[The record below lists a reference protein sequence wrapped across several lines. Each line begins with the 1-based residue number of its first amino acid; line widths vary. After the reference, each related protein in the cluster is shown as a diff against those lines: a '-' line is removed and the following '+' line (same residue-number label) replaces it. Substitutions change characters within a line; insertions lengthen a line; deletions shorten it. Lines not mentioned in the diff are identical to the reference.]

1 MKIIKMSGVN
11 TRQSRLLRIMKAI
24 FLSLFLF
31 TGACFA
37 ADTYSQETSF
47 SLELKN
53 ETVGNVINMIEKNS
67 EFIFFYLND
76 VLDTNR
82 SVSVR
87 VKDQP
92 VDKILD
98 QLFEGTD
105 ITYRISDRQITVL
118 KKETETNA
126 PVASVPAPQ
135 QAPNRIITGTIKD
148 NTGEPVIGANVVEK
162 GTLNGTLTDIDG
174 NFSFNVSQHEIQ
186 LEVTYIG
193 YEPKIIRAKA
203 GDNLSI
209 VISEDNQVLD
219 EVVVVG
225 YGVQKKSSLTS
236 AISNMKGDEV
246 ARNPVANIS
255 NTLAGRVSGVIA
267 RQSSGEPG
275 SDGSDIYI
283 RGRGTTGESKALVVV
298 DGIPR
303 ENYSRL
309 DPNSIESITILKDAA
324 AVAPYGLA
332 GANGVILVTTK
343 KGKTGKATISYNG
356 YIGFQNPTRMPEWVN
371 SYEYTMLM
379 NEAARNSGLTNMPFS
394 DEEIANYKKTVD
406 GAGGAHADRWPNSRG
421 LRDII
426 KYNQPIT
433 NHSIDVSGGTEAVK
447 YYISLAYMHQK
458 SQFETIDL
466 KRYNLQSRLDVAAT
480 KTTNVSLSLAGYV
493 EDQHH
498 PGESTFNLS
507 YFTTRTPPINAIHF
521 SNGLWGEYLV
531 NSPVGALK
539 TSGYR
544 KNDISQIYTT
554 LEVEQ
559 QLTFLKG
566 LSVKGVFSY
575 D

>member
-1 MKIIKMSGVN
+1 IKMSGVN

-24 FLSLFLF
+24 FLLLFLF

-37 ADTYSQETSF
+37 ANTYSQETSF

-118 KKETETNA
+118 KKRYGSQCSCCLCT
-126 PVASVPAPQ
+126 SSPQ
-135 QAPNRIITGTIKD
+135 QATNRIIAGTIRD
-148 NTGEPVIGANVVEK
+148 NTGEPVIGANVIEK

-174 NFSFNVSQHEIQ
+174 NFSFNVSQNEIQ
-186 LEVTYIG
+186 LEITYIG
-193 YEPKIIRAKA
+193 YEPQTVRAKA

-267 RQSSGEPG
+267 RQSSGEPD

-283 RGRGTTGESKALVVV
+283 RGRGTMGESKALVVV

-356 YIGFQNPTRMPEWVN
+356 YIGFQNPTRMPE
-371 SYEYTMLM
+371 
-379 NEAARNSGLTNMPFS
+379 
-394 DEEIANYKKTVD
+394 
-406 GAGGAHADRWPNSRG
+406 
-421 LRDII
+421 
-426 KYNQPIT
+426 
-433 NHSIDVSGGTEAVK
+433 
-447 YYISLAYMHQK
+447 
-458 SQFETIDL
+458 
-466 KRYNLQSRLDVAAT
+466 
-480 KTTNVSLSLAGYV
+480 
-493 EDQHH
+493 
-498 PGESTFNLS
+498 
-507 YFTTRTPPINAIHF
+507 
-521 SNGLWGEYLV
+521 
-531 NSPVGALK
+531 
-539 TSGYR
+539 
-544 KNDISQIYTT
+544 
-554 LEVEQ
+554 
-559 QLTFLKG
+559 
-566 LSVKGVFSY
+566 
-575 D
+575 